1 MVTFIPPY
9 CGEEIKSNAEKK
21 MFNKLKDLKM
31 ENTYV
36 LHSLGLPKHQTKV
49 YGEIDF
55 VVVCDRG
62 VACLEIKGGRVEC
75 RNGRWY
81 FKDRYGVERR
91 KREGPFAQVIGN
103 MFSLRKI
110 LIQKFPKNQHI
121 RNMLA
126 ACGVVFPDIK
136 FESVSEEIIP
146 EMIFDKKIN
155 DITAYINGVF
165 DYWQGRQHNELS
177 CLSPSDIQDIVSYL
191 RGNFVF
197 IPALNDRLSDVEER
211 LVRLTFEQVRIMDA
225 LSANK
230 RLLIEGSAGT
240 GKTMLAVN
248 FSRMQAKKGSKV
260 LYLAFNKNL
269 THDVQRQTSSEKNL
283 KVINIH
289 ALFGEYV
296 EVDTD
301 ALNANPQ
308 KYFSENLPH
317 AFSEYV
323 ASLEEHELE
332 EIQYDLLVMDEGQ
345 DILVP
350 EYLYALNHLLL
361 GGFEKGNWAVFY
373 DEKQNI
379 YNPKYQAGFEILD
392 SLEPTKFKLFVNC
405 RNTVQ
410 IGDYSSK
417 VSGVELNE
425 FIRENGEEVQKVV
438 YSDKKD
444 FAKEVKRIITRL
456 KEENVSLRDVVFLSS
471 KQYEKSM
478 LKDVDLEVKKI
489 NDEFDPDKEMPTY
502 ATIQGF
508 KGLDSKIVI
517 LFDVDNIRDEKFS
530 QFMYIASTRARTL
543 LYVIGSEEFWKRHE
557 D

>member
-21 MFNKLKDLKM
+21 MFNILKNLEM

-75 RNGRWY
+75 RDGRWY

-126 ACGVVFPDIK
+126 ACGVVFPDII
-136 FESVSEEIIP
+136 FQSVSEEIIP
-146 EMIFDKKIN
+146 EMVFDKKIK
-155 DITAYINGVF
+155 DITAYINGIF
-165 DYWQGRQHNELS
+165 DYWRGRQHNELS
-177 CLSPSDIQDIVSYL
+177 KLMSSDIQDIVSYL

-197 IPALNDRLSDVEER
+197 VPALNDRLSSVEER
-211 LVRLTFEQVRIMDA
+211 LVRLTFEQVKIMDA
-225 LSANK
+225 LSLNDH
-230 RLLIEGSAGT
+230 LLIEGSAGT

-248 FSRMQAKKGSKV
+248 FSRAQVEKGNRV

-269 THDVQRQTSSEKNL
+269 THNVQRQLGNVENL

-296 EVDTD
+296 EVDVNT
-301 ALNANPQ
+301 LNADPQ
-308 KYFSENLPH
+308 KYFSEHLPA
-317 AFSEYV
+317 AFVNY
-323 ASLEEHELE
+323 AISLDKHELE
-332 EIQYDLLVMDEGQ
+332 KIQYDLLVMDEGQ
-345 DILVP
+345 DILAP
-350 EYLYALNHLLL
+350 NYLRALECLLS
-361 GGFEKGNWAVFY
+361 GGFEKGHWAVFY

-379 YNPKYQAGFEILD
+379 YNPKYQEGFKILQ
-392 SLEPTKFKLFVNC
+392 SFVSTRFKLFVNQC
-405 RNTVQ
+405 
-410 IGDYSSK
+410 
-417 VSGVELNE
+417 
-425 FIRENGEEVQKVV
+425 
-438 YSDKKD
+438 
-444 FAKEVKRIITRL
+444 
-456 KEENVSLRDVVFLSS
+456 
-471 KQYEKSM
+471 
-478 LKDVDLEVKKI
+478 
-489 NDEFDPDKEMPTY
+489 
-502 ATIQGF
+502 
-508 KGLDSKIVI
+508 
-517 LFDVDNIRDEKFS
+517 
-530 QFMYIASTRARTL
+530 
-543 LYVIGSEEFWKRHE
+543 
-557 D
+557 

>member
-9 CGEEIKSNAEKK
+9 CGEGIKSNAEKK
-21 MFNKLKDLKM
+21 MFKILQKLDM
-31 ENTYV
+31 ENAYV

-55 VVVCDRG
+55 VVVCERG

-75 RNGRWY
+75 RDGRWY

-91 KREGPFAQVIGN
+91 KPEGPFAQVIGN
-103 MFSLRKI
+103 MFSLRTI
-110 LIQKFPKNQHI
+110 LINNFRKNQQV
-121 RNMLA
+121 RNMLV

-136 FESVSEEIIP
+136 FQSTSEEIIP
-146 EMIFDKKIN
+146 EMIFDKKVS
-155 DITAYINGVF
+155 DITAYINGMF
-165 DYWQGRQHNELS
+165 DYWEGRQHNKLS
-177 CLSPSDIQDIVSYL
+177 KLSSSDIQDIASYL

-225 LSANK
+225 LSSNDH
-230 RLLIEGSAGT
+230 LLIEGNAGT

-248 FSRMQAKKGSKV
+248 FARNQAEKGRRV

-269 THDVQRQTSSEKNL
+269 TYDVQRQIGNVENL

-296 EVDTD
+296 KVDAA
-301 ALNANPQ
+301 ALNAAPQ
-308 KYFSENLPH
+308 KYFSKNLPD
-317 AFSEYV
+317 AFLKYV
-323 ASLEEHELE
+323 RSLEQQELE
-332 EIQYDLLVMDEGQ
+332 KMQYDILVIDEGQ
-345 DILVP
+345 DILAP
-350 EYLYALNHLLL
+350 DYLRALECLLT
-361 GGFEKGNWAVFY
+361 GGFENGHWAIFY

-379 YNPKYQAGFEILD
+379 YNPEYREGFEIIQ
-392 SLEPTKFKLFVNC
+392 SFTSTKVRLVVNC

-417 VSGVELNE
+417 ISGVELNE
-425 FIRENGEEVQKVV
+425 FICENGEEVQKIV
-438 YSDKKD
+438 YSDKQD
-444 FAKEVKRIITRL
+444 FAKKIKEIIETLEAGDVDL
-456 KEENVSLRDVVFLSS
+456 KDVLFLAPR
-471 KQYEKSM
+471 QYEKSM
-478 LKDVDLEVKKI
+478 LKDVGLEVHKLG
-489 NDEFDPDKEMPTY
+489 NASDVDVDAPGY

-508 KGLDSKIVI
+508 KGLDSRVVI
-517 LFDVDNIRDEKFS
+517 LFDVENIRDEYFS

-543 LYVIGSEEFWKRHE
+543 LYIVGSEEFWKKHKF
-557 D
+557 